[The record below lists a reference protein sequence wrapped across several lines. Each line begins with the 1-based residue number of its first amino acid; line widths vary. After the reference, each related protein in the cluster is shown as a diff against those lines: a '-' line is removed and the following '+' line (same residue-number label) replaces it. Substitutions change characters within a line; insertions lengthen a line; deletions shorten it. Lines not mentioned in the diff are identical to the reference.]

1 MNRSRPRPNSTNP
14 RARKPAGTGVRRPF
28 ASRETAAPVSNAA
41 GHVATQL
48 AREYW
53 DELSNPRGRSLTAI
67 MRSHPQEVGLLNDF
81 QKYRLRSYLESL
93 ARWHGW
99 LKGHTQRF
107 VEWPLLLGA
116 ILESDKV
123 DDTHRAWARRCDL
136 SPERLLALGDAPNWT
151 ARGEGYR
158 RLVGSNRANVDPWAL
173 VPGWLRTHLPE
184 VPSDESAKNWH
195 SRILE
200 GFQQRPFQWIRLR
213 DVLKNKTVEQT
224 LEKLTEA
231 VGQAPWRSRK
241 MTTAVRWPR
250 YIDLPEQKEPWPW
263 IAQDFSDQ
271 VIAQVCDPDPGERWC
286 VVDPQELAIVI
297 DFADRMKGKGLV
309 VVASGNE
316 RLLKA
321 AALLARRC
329 GCHNINTRAMTGDVI
344 PGKSGTYDG
353 VLIHEA
359 GMGMDKWRTD
369 PERRIRSDER
379 DLKGVVSQIDA
390 RLRAGQKAVKTGGR
404 LVYAVGSLTKD
415 ETDSVA
421 DRLLKEFPHLV
432 PQEFVDPRTGEL
444 GTARLHNWPE
454 RDFGEALFVTRWTKS
469 GSSHGPSA

>member
-1 MNRSRPRPNSTNP
+1 MAAADVAAPPFLGSWGSVLLISLAVVYGLSVVVHLANLVLVPVLLVVPGALAWSLYARWLRPHTSPGFDGRFFKMATYVFWCVSLLVMFISLVLFISFVVSV
-14 RARKPAGTGVRRPF
+14 AIDD
-28 ASRETAAPVSNAA
+28 ASKTTETAQALPPMETMLEALVSALFGACIEEVVKVRFLQTPLHLSPAEAGRRAHATLAQTIAIALGFAVSSSVFGLLVSYAKTGGYQSVAA
-41 GHVATQL
+41 G
-48 AREYW
+48 
-53 DELSNPRGRSLTAI
+53 
-67 MRSHPQEVGLLNDF
+67 
-81 QKYRLRSYLESL
+81 
-93 ARWHGW
+93 
-99 LKGHTQRF
+99 
-107 VEWPLLLGA
+107 GA
-116 ILESDKV
+116 
-123 DDTHRAWARRCDL
+123 A
-136 SPERLLALGDAPNWT
+136 
-151 ARGEGYR
+151 
-158 RLVGSNRANVDPWAL
+158 
-173 VPGWLRTHLPE
+173 
-184 VPSDESAKNWH
+184 
-195 SRILE
+195 
-200 GFQQRPFQWIRLR
+200 
-213 DVLKNKTVEQT
+213 
-224 LEKLTEA
+224 
-231 VGQAPWRSRK
+231 
-241 MTTAVRWPR
+241 
-250 YIDLPEQKEPWPW
+250 
-263 IAQDFSDQ
+263 
-271 VIAQVCDPDPGERWC
+271 
-286 VVDPQELAIVI
+286 LAIVI

-309 VVASGNE
+309 VVASANE

-329 GCHNINTRAMTGDVI
+329 GCHNINTRAMAGDVI

-432 PQEFVDPRTGEL
+432 PQEFTDPRTGEL

-469 GSSHGPSA
+469 GSSPGTSA